1 MKKNI
6 MAGFAMM
13 LLVGITSLQGQ
24 EIFAKEAKS
33 VTETSGTENEDCRA
47 KMEASKKKWDTL
59 SDTQKKEVYKILNE
73 KQAVEEKLLDKMA
86 SLGVMEK
93 ADVEKVKTHRKQML
107 SELQESGKFP
117 MCRRKPHHK
126 TN

>member
-24 EIFAKEAKS
+24 EVFAKEAKS

-59 SDTQKKEVYKILNE
+59 SDAQKKEVYKILNE

-107 SELQESGKFP
+107 SGLQESGKFP